1 VLFFIYRF
9 LSIKLICSFVLLII
23 LGLGLGSCSDR
34 IESEISTIEKPTSS
48 ISAGKLLEVA
58 PPKLIRELGK
68 SLERYQPQVT
78 ILTPPRDRVFDD
90 TTVEVKFQ
98 VNDLP
103 IFKDADLGLGPHLE
117 VVLDN
122 EPALEVYDLDK
133 PLSLE
138 NLTPGTHTLRV
149 FASRPWH
156 ESFKNEG
163 AYAQTTFHILTKT
176 GNNQPNPS
184 LPLLT
189 YNQPQG
195 NYGAEPILLDF
206 YLTNAPL
213 HIAAKNNPEI
223 ADWRIRVTVNGQSFV
238 LDDWQPIYL
247 TGFEKGNNWV
257 QLEFLDEK
265 GDRVENAF
273 NNTVRLIT
281 YNPKEQNALSKLVK
295 GDISLEYARSI
306 IEPGYK
312 ANLEPLP
319 TPTPTITPTVEPE
332 PSLELPSP
340 TPQETPAEVEEPSAT
355 ETEISPQPSV
365 KPEETTTP
373 FEETP
378 SAVQP
383 ETTPIEE
390 PEEFNAPTA
399 EPTPAVDAETYN
411 ESSEEPKSSPTSR
424 PSESQWRNKVN
435 DFFKR
440 LQPSQTINKPSPV
453 QLEPESTPAEPAK
466 PSEPEE
472 TVELSKPLSEPM

>member
-9 LSIKLICSFVLLII
+9 LSIKLICSLVLLII
-23 LGLGLGSCSDR
+23 LGFGLGSCSDR
-34 IESEISTIEKPTSS
+34 IESQVSTLEKPVST

-58 PPKLIRELGK
+58 PPKLVRELGRG
-68 SLERYQPQVT
+68 LERYQPQVS
-78 ILTPPRDRVFDD
+78 IVSPPRDRVFQD
-90 TTVEVKFQ
+90 TTVEIKFQ

-133 PLSLE
+133 PLNLE
-138 NLTPGTHTLRV
+138 NLTPGTHTIRV

-213 HIAAKNNPEI
+213 HIAAKNNPEL

-257 QLEFLDEK
+257 QLEFLDEQ

-281 YNPKEQNALSKLVK
+281 YNPKEQNALSKLIK

-312 ANLEPLP
+312 ANLEP
-319 TPTPTITPTVEPE
+319 TPTPTLTPTVEPE
-332 PSLELPSP
+332 LPLESPSLTPLETPTKVEELPP
-340 TPQETPAEVEEPSAT
+340 T
-355 ETEISPQPSV
+355 ETEISPEPLV
-365 KPEETTTP
+365 KSEENSAP
-373 FEETP
+373 IEEDP
-378 SAVQP
+378 SAVEP
-383 ETTPIEE
+383 ETKLQDETIEE
-390 PEEFNAPTA
+390 TSTPKL
-399 EPTPAVDAETYN
+399 EPTSAFEAETVN
-411 ESSEEPKSSPTSR
+411 EPVKEQKPNAKNL

-435 DFFKR
+435 DFFNR
-440 LQPSQTINKPSPV
+440 LRPSQTMNKPSPI
-453 QLEPESTPAEPAK
+453 QLEPENESFET
-466 PSEPEE
+466 EE
-472 TVELSKPLSEPM
+472 TVELSQPLLEPT